1 MNIAV
6 NKGILDLLC
15 VEESQD
21 IDGLYVLPWETHVG
35 AEEFDEATFL
45 NWVEWVRTSDSRGRP
60 ARVILVGDTFEF
72 ATKDSIGD
80 VFTQKMP
87 PEEQMKWAADR
98 LSTIADKIYGI
109 LDGNHEWRVTK
120 NTSIQPGWW
129 LADKL
134 GVPYFSGGQGVIKVR
149 LGKGHNGKPVCYILH
164 VAHGS
169 SNARTS
175 GGKLGA
181 AHRMID
187 VVANADVY
195 VSGHSHGHTADRVDR
210 IVVDPQNN
218 TVRSEKLYVVLAG
231 SFLSYAGY
239 AKRAVM
245 SPLGTG
251 CPRIR
256 LDGKRKDVHVS
267 V

>member
-1 MNIAV
+1 
-6 NKGILDLLC
+6 
-15 VEESQD
+15 
-21 IDGLYVLPWETHVG
+21 
-35 AEEFDEATFL
+35 
-45 NWVEWVRTSDSRGRP
+45 
-60 ARVILVGDTFEF
+60 
-72 ATKDSIGD
+72 
-80 VFTQKMP
+80 
-87 PEEQMKWAADR
+87 
-98 LSTIADKIYGI
+98 
-109 LDGNHEWRVTK
+109 
-120 NTSIQPGWW
+120 
-129 LADKL
+129 
-134 GVPYFSGGQGVIKVR
+134 
-149 LGKGHNGKPVCYILH
+149 
-164 VAHGS
+164 
-169 SNARTS
+169 
-175 GGKLGA
+175 
-181 AHRMID
+181 
-187 VVANADVY
+187 